1 MSNRGEQQV
10 NDFELGDPLGQW
22 QETPQDWT
30 KKTLWELAQYINGRA
45 FKPSDFSPTGL
56 RIIKIT
62 ELKYGISAATSHY
75 DGDYEEKH
83 ALQNG
88 DLLFAWSG
96 NPETSLDIFW
106 WGDGKALLN
115 QHIFRL
121 VPGQGID
128 KQYLFYL
135 LKFLRSTFIGTARD
149 KATSMG
155 HVKISDLKRLVAY
168 IPPPDEQ
175 QAIAQLLSP
184 LDDKIELNRR
194 MNETL
199 EAIARAIFK
208 SWFVDFDPVRAK
220 MGGRQ
225 PFGMDLETAA
235 LFPDSFQPSSL
246 GNIPKKWLPSKWGEL
261 VTLEYGKSLSGYE
274 GRQGAYP
281 VYGTNGQ
288 IGTCSEPLCK
298 HPGIIIGRKGAYRG
312 VHFCKSPFFAIDT
325 AFYIEPKASLEM
337 RWAYY
342 EMLLQDLNS
351 MDSGSAIPSTSRED
365 FYMLPVVVPR
375 LEIQQRFV
383 QLLTPCWDRQERNE
397 QESRTLAAARDALLP
412 KLISGEIRVKDAEKL
427 ASSIP

>member
-1 MSNRGEQQV
+1 
-10 NDFELGDPLGQW
+10 
-22 QETPQDWT
+22 
-30 KKTLWELAQYINGRA
+30 
-45 FKPSDFSPTGL
+45 
-56 RIIKIT
+56 
-62 ELKYGISAATSHY
+62 
-75 DGDYEEKH
+75 
-83 ALQNG
+83 
-88 DLLFAWSG
+88 
-96 NPETSLDIFW
+96 
-106 WGDGKALLN
+106 
-115 QHIFRL
+115 
-121 VPGQGID
+121 
-128 KQYLFYL
+128 
-135 LKFLRSTFIGTARD
+135 
-149 KATSMG
+149 MG